1 MAGPGSGFLKRA
13 VIADSTAHRPVPTP
27 FREGTCFDSA
37 GFATPRRPW
46 LRDIP
51 TVPEPCRGSLHAA
64 MAKIDRNSFPP
75 NKPGRGQTWFPPG
88 LEESPIQILPGLAT
102 VDLTRPSTTAGRDE
116 RHSGDSQQGR
126 SRRFRDSHGLDRPVT
141 VRGAE
146 GVRQHKLAKVR
157 TEDHVVS
164 PNRRDPGIPTA
175 WCRQSVEDARI
186 TTIGTTGQRPRR
198 GKRERCKSPHAGT
211 GDDR

>member
-75 NKPGRGQTWFPPG
+75 NKPGRGQTRFPPASKSRQSKFVLAWG
-88 LEESPIQILPGLAT
+88 LLPQRDRRRLRAAT
-102 VDLTRPSTTAGRDE
+102 NATPAIPSRVAVAG
-116 RHSGDSQQGR
+116 S
-126 SRRFRDSHGLDRPVT
+126 
-141 VRGAE
+141 
-146 GVRQHKLAKVR
+146 
-157 TEDHVVS
+157 
-164 PNRRDPGIPTA
+164 GIPTA
-175 WCRQSVEDARI
+175 LISQ
-186 TTIGTTGQRPRR
+186 
-198 GKRERCKSPHAGT
+198 
-211 GDDR
+211 